1 MAVKL
6 MPDGTIMPAEVR
18 IGDSRVMLGEPRGD
32 APPLLGALSLYVNDV
47 DAVDTRAARGRDF
60 DECARGPVLW
70 RPHRWPQGPGRPPV
84 VERHAPG
91 RRLARGDRHACRG
104 LHAAAALRWQPLAP
118 VAVPDR

>member
-1 MAVKL
+1 
-6 MPDGTIMPAEVR
+6 
-18 IGDSRVMLGEPRGD
+18 
-32 APPLLGALSLYVNDV
+32 
-47 DAVDTRAARGRDF
+47 
-60 DECARGPVLW
+60 
-70 RPHRWPQGPGRPPV
+70 V